1 MCNEIIERLKSECAN
16 LEVTVVDQ
24 RTEIQTLHNRIKQS
38 NFFDR
43 QNTSS
48 ALMDKREADN
58 LINRLKEELRVSQSE
73 EELAK
78 QHVK

>member
-58 LINRLKEELRVSQSE
+58 LINRLKEELRVS
-73 EELAK
+73 
-78 QHVK
+78 